1 MKPYLHTLIIIISIL
16 HLSIE
21 SKCQIRGNVCPCKA
35 PVISSHPASISG
47 LCIANGQ
54 ANFTVVATG
63 TGPLNYQWQENQ
75 VDITDNSIYSGTHTA
90 TLTINN
96 PSINQNNKSYR
107 CVITNCSGTIVYTNN
122 LSTLNLNIMP
132 TDLNTDGVTDNG
144 DFSIL
149 LRVYGTTCS
158 GCTEDIDQDG
168 QINVVDFLRLI
179 GRYNQAC
186 F

>member
-1 MKPYLHTLIIIISIL
+1 MSRISFIILIAICFSANQGI
-16 HLSIE
+16 
-21 SKCQIRGNVCPCKA
+21 CQTRGNSCTCKA
-35 PVISSHPASISG
+35 PVISSHPASVSG
-47 LCIANGQ
+47 LCVANGQ
-54 ANFTVVATG
+54 ANYTVAATG

-75 VDITDNSIYSGTHTA
+75 VNINDNSIYSGTHTP

-107 CVITNCSGTIVYTNN
+107 CLITNCSGTIVYTNN

-149 LRVYGTTCS
+149 LRVYGTSCT
-158 GCTEDIDQDG
+158 GCKEDIDQDG
-168 QINVVDFLRLI
+168 NINVVDFLRLI

>member
-1 MKPYLHTLIIIISIL
+1 MSRLSLIILIAICTSTNQGI
-16 HLSIE
+16 
-21 SKCQIRGNVCPCKA
+21 CQTRGNTCPCKA
-35 PVISSHPASISG
+35 PVISSHPASVSG
-47 LCIANGQ
+47 LCVANGQ
-54 ANFTVVATG
+54 ANYTVAASG
-63 TGPLNYQWQENQ
+63 TGPLNYQWQENL
-75 VDITDNSIYSGTHTA
+75 VNINDNSIYSGTHTA
-90 TLTINN
+90 TLTLTN

-149 LRVYGTTCS
+149 LRVYGTLCS
-158 GCTEDIDQDG
+158 GCKEDIDQDG
-168 QINVVDFLRLI
+168 HINVVDFLRLI